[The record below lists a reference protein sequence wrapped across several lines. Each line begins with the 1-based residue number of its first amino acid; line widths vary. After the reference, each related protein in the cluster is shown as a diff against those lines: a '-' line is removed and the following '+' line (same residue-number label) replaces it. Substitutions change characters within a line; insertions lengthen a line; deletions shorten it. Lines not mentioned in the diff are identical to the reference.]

1 MFYPINFFDKK
12 PTAQPRMIVVTITTG
27 KPFGS
32 SLYIK
37 NAIGKT
43 NKTDTI
49 IPFKKE
55 IETKFIFGINTPKII
70 HTKKAE
76 TIKSLSI
83 FLIIMGAVS
92 IIAATKPIN
101 SEIR

>member
-1 MFYPINFFDKK
+1 M
-12 PTAQPRMIVVTITTG
+12 VTITMG

-49 IPFKKE
+49 MPFKKE
-55 IETKFIFGINTPKII
+55 IDTKFIFGINIPKTI

-76 TIKSLSI
+76 IIKKLSI
-83 FLIIMGAVS
+83 LLIIIGTMSITAAV
-92 IIAATKPIN
+92 KPIN
-101 SEIR
+101 SEIK

>member
-1 MFYPINFFDKK
+1 LW
-12 PTAQPRMIVVTITTG
+12 
-27 KPFGS
+27 S

-49 IPFKKE
+49 MPFKKE
-55 IETKFIFGINTPKII
+55 IDIKFIFGINNPKTI

-76 TIKSLSI
+76 IIKNLSI
-83 FLIIMGAVS
+83 FLIIMGAIS
-92 IIAATKPIN
+92 IIAAIKPIN
-101 SEIR
+101 NEIR